1 MKKLIIVAL
10 LVVIIPFLFVK
21 IFVKTDE
28 IKFKYVTNNI
38 IRVKDEKTG
47 IINEVPFEDYI
58 KGVVAGEMPATF
70 ELEALKAQAV
80 ASRSYAMYQMTA
92 TKDKEYDVLNTTANQ
107 VYLTDQELK
116 ENWKEEY
123 PEKINKIKEAIAETS
138 GEYLTY
144 EGKVIN
150 AMFFS
155 TSVGATENSEEV
167 FVSALPYL
175 RSVDSKWD
183 EASPAYT
190 DTYTFTLE
198 EFYKKLNLQYNQTLT
213 IEVTSKTST
222 GRSRTLKINGTEING
237 RDLATKLN
245 LRSNYFDIVQNEN
258 NVTITTKGFGHG
270 VGMSQYGANG
280 MAKEGYKYDQILKHY
295 YQNTE
300 IKKN

>member
-280 MAKEGYKYDQILKHY
+280 MAKEGYKYNEILKHY

-300 IKKN
+300 IKKK